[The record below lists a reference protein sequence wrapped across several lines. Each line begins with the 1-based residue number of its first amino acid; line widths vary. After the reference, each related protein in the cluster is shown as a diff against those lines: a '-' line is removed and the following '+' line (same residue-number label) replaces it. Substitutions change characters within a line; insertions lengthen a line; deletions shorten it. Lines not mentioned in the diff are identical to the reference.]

1 MCHHDDMSSMTRGEV
16 ERSMLD
22 RRGRIRKSIDR
33 NRPRQSRQTKRSAP
47 AFQIGAAQD
56 QQTKSAEP
64 VRWRISAS
72 KVTVRTVW
80 IVRTE
85 VVSSHCNIYHMY
97 KDTVYWLIGP

>member
-1 MCHHDDMSSMTRGEV
+1 MQSV
-16 ERSMLD
+16 EIPLY
-22 RRGRIRKSIDR
+22 
-33 NRPRQSRQTKRSAP
+33 QSGKRSAT

-85 VVSSHCNIYHMY
+85 VVSSHCNIYHLH
-97 KDTVYWLIGP
+97 KDTVNQLYYKLPAYYV